1 MTIDMGG
8 SSLVSTLGKRV
19 LGKNV
24 REIFTLRRPKAEFT
38 WQSLMTRKVVFE
50 LLSKIPVIR
59 KNPRKQKDQ
68 QKTSHQ
74 ALKRT
79 TSTNDFKSS
88 STQKP
93 GSQISNHSVPPQ
105 SSITQDSP
113 PTLHLRGQMKY
124 IKSWDKILY
133 ICSPLIGSLDA
144 MLDTGLYMNDFSM
157 HDTSQE
163 MVLSGIKPLPQLE
176 YARDQQFEQ
185 GRELEQTMEKL
196 NNERQ
201 KSEELLYRM
210 IPKEIADRLR
220 QGESPISTCEYFD
233 SVTVMFSYMDGFASI
248 CARVSP
254 MKAVTLI
261 NNVFTLFDRLTER
274 HNVYKFET
282 LGDALYMVVS
292 GAPKRQDHH
301 AEPMAAMAL
310 DMLNTVQ
317 KVKDPITK
325 KAMTV
330 TIGIHTGPV
339 AAGLVGEMTLQYCL
353 FGDTVNIAS
362 RLRTTALPMR
372 IHISEQCNEALK
384 GSKFQVE
391 FRGVIEV
398 KGKGKMKTF
407 WLIR

>member
-1 MTIDMGG
+1 
-8 SSLVSTLGKRV
+8 
-19 LGKNV
+19 
-24 REIFTLRRPKAEFT
+24 
-38 WQSLMTRKVVFE
+38 
-50 LLSKIPVIR
+50 
-59 KNPRKQKDQ
+59 
-68 QKTSHQ
+68 
-74 ALKRT
+74 
-79 TSTNDFKSS
+79 
-88 STQKP
+88 
-93 GSQISNHSVPPQ
+93 
-105 SSITQDSP
+105 
-113 PTLHLRGQMKY
+113 
-124 IKSWDKILY
+124 
-133 ICSPLIGSLDA
+133 

-220 QGESPISTCEYFD
+220 QGESPISTCE
-233 SVTVMFSYMDGFASI
+233 
-248 CARVSP
+248 
-254 MKAVTLI
+254 
-261 NNVFTLFDRLTER
+261 
-274 HNVYKFET
+274 FET